1 MATAH
6 DAAHPPE
13 IRTEAASVGTTSW
26 TGGRIAR
33 LVIGVLLVL
42 VALVLLGAGGTAVW
56 ADQTQREG
64 GYVTTD
70 VHDFSTGGSALT
82 TVPTKLGSSGVGW
95 LYSPGLMGDVRIRV
109 TPTSTDRATFVGIGP
124 SSEVDR
130 YLAGV
135 SRTEISEF
143 WQDKVDQV
151 AGGTTATPPAG
162 ESIWVASASGT
173 GPQTVKWDPIE
184 GSWTVVVMNADARPG
199 LAIGADLG
207 AKFPSL
213 LWIALGVLGAG
224 VIFLTGGVLLI
235 AGAVAREA
243 EPLSDRKGAA
253 MSTTQIAVPATH
265 AVTDAKEE
273 VDRYSAIKQ
282 YSVAQILGVWAAAAL
297 PMGVLAWI
305 VAPILKDHL
314 SGTGN
319 VPMFKALVLLL
330 TAGMVWQFAL
340 VAILVRL
347 EQGTLRWSV
356 ARDALW
362 LRSPKSP
369 TSGRI
374 GGKLWLLLIPF
385 IALFAVESFLPT
397 FGVPEN
403 RDFAAFVDSTAGKNF
418 LHGAWGWFA
427 VILVM
432 ELFNTVL
439 GEELLFRGLLLP
451 RMKRAFGRG
460 DWAANGVLF
469 AAYHVHMPWLMPW
482 TLVFDTFAISYP
494 SRRWQ
499 SAWIGIAVH
508 SSQLVFFALI
518 LFTLVN

>member
-235 AGAVAREA
+235 ASAVAREA

-265 AVTDAKEE
+265 AVTDAEEE

-319 VPMFKALVLLL
+319 VPMFKSLVLLL

-340 VAILVRL
+340 VAILV
-347 EQGTLRWSV
+347 
-356 ARDALW
+356 
-362 LRSPKSP
+362 
-369 TSGRI
+369 I
-374 GGKLWLLLIPF
+374 
-385 IALFAVESFLPT
+385 
-397 FGVPEN
+397 
-403 RDFAAFVDSTAGKNF
+403 
-418 LHGAWGWFA
+418 
-427 VILVM
+427 
-432 ELFNTVL
+432 
-439 GEELLFRGLLLP
+439 
-451 RMKRAFGRG
+451 
-460 DWAANGVLF
+460 
-469 AAYHVHMPWLMPW
+469 Y
-482 TLVFDTFAISYP
+482 AIS
-494 SRRWQ
+494 
-499 SAWIGIAVH
+499 V
-508 SSQLVFFALI
+508 SSDYQETV
-518 LFTLVN
+518 